1 MLAPK
6 TKELLGEAVVPAV
19 AMIFG
24 IAYFIQTADAPE
36 GTLVWP
42 AATAA
47 LTAVFLILI
56 VLKFMIR
63 QPKSTQPVPP
73 AKPAPHAIIRP
84 ILILVGPL
92 GYLLVLPVLGFT
104 LGNFIFM
111 LCLFRALGG
120 IRWMRNIIV
129 AATIAAFL
137 HLTLILFMK
146 LSLPRLIL
154 GGTAIL

>member
-6 TKELLGEAVVPAV
+6 TKDLLGEAVVPAV
-19 AMIFG
+19 AIIFG
-24 IAYFIQTADAPE
+24 IAYFIQTVDAPE
-36 GTLVWP
+36 GTLRWP

-47 LTAVFLILI
+47 LTAIFLVLI
-56 VLKFMIR
+56 VHKFMIMP
-63 QPKSTQPVPP
+63 PKGTQAAPP

-84 ILILVGPL
+84 ILVLAGPL
-92 GYLLVLPVLGFT
+92 CYLLVLPVLGFT

-111 LCLFRALGG
+111 LCLFRGLGG
-120 IRWMRNIIV
+120 IRWTRNIIV
-129 AATIAAFL
+129 AVAIAAFL
-137 HLTLILFMK
+137 HVTLILFMK